1 MSRKSCGG
9 AVRVVVVSVFGVA
22 VKPRMG
28 LRKLRGVVVGVV
40 CIGMACFWFFG
51 KPARGRTVEANKKP
65 LRFGTGGAKVVR
77 RIRPPAARG

>member
-1 MSRKSCGG
+1 MGCVG
-9 AVRVVVVSVFGVA
+9 ALLGVVL
-22 VKPRMG
+22 KPRIG
-28 LRKLRGVVVGVV
+28 LSKVRGVVVGRV

-51 KPARGRTVEANKKP
+51 KPARGRTVGANKKP